1 MTISDIRLMRLH
13 ADILFVHD
21 TAGRLL
27 YVNESVD
34 PEDYPAPIIYVGR
47 TQEGTVYRCRWDVPG
62 VICFQAQDTVNLF
75 GTLNMTEHRG
85 LVSELKDV
93 VRSHA
98 EVGNVWSGLAHRFH
112 DVVEVSSC
120 NVFVDRSNSEL
131 LGGGFDDIIPELEVA
146 QPCVALVVDGR
157 AVSICRSVRKSAVAD
172 EAGVETL
179 PEYRQRGIAI
189 SVVGTWA
196 SIVHGVGRIRLY
208 SKAWSI
214 ARPRGQVGPHH
225 VRNRPPHIKEIGGG
239 GRSGS
244 LDAKLR
250 GDASVD
256 DEFRAGHVSRLV
268 RCKIKDA

>member
-47 TQEGTVYRCRWDVPG
+47 TQEGTVYRCRWDVPE
-62 VICFQAQDTVNLF
+62 VICFQTQDTVNLF

-146 QPCVALVVDGR
+146 PPCVVLVVDGR

-179 PEYRQRGIAI
+179 PEYRQRGFAI

-196 SIVHGVGRIRLY
+196 SIVHGAGRIRLY
-208 SKAWSI
+208 STAWSNT
-214 ARPRGQVGPHH
+214 ASQG
-225 VRNRPPHIKEIGGG
+225 
-239 GRSGS
+239 
-244 LDAKLR
+244 LAAKLGLIMYGTDLHISKR
-250 GDASVD
+250 
-256 DEFRAGHVSRLV
+256 
-268 RCKIKDA
+268 